1 MSKKPKKPALNPNLI
16 LGTIPLEAERA
27 KAVKS
32 GRAKKDDR
40 KASEQKF
47 GKPVIEI
54 GFTVIPSLLLQA
66 QERLGLSPIQLNIIL
81 QLMDFWWK
89 PGDKPYPSQ
98 KRIADRMQVSTRTVQ
113 RHLRELET
121 AGLINRI
128 ARMKADGGRTTSE
141 YDMKGLVGQL
151 QLLEPE
157 FTKIAKDRQAI
168 QKKKRQTERPSQ
180 RRKKKRA

>member
-1 MSKKPKKPALNPNLI
+1 
-16 LGTIPLEAERA
+16 
-27 KAVKS
+27 
-32 GRAKKDDR
+32 
-40 KASEQKF
+40 
-47 GKPVIEI
+47 
-54 GFTVIPSLLLQA
+54 
-66 QERLGLSPIQLNIIL
+66 
-81 QLMDFWWK
+81 MDFWWK

-168 QKKKRQTERPSQ
+168 QNKKRQTERPSQ